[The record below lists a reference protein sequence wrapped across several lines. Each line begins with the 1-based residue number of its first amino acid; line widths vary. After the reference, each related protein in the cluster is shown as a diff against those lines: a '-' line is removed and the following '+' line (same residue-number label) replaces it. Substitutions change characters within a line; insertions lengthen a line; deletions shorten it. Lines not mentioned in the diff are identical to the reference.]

1 MIAALPVTTI
11 AQACGGQLIGHPLA
25 PTTAITGLAIDSRRI
40 KSGDLF
46 AALPGARA
54 DGHDFA
60 SVAMDQG
67 AAALLVQRQVEIDC
81 PQIVVDDCQRA
92 LADVARLARQPYGG
106 VMLGVTGSAGKTTTK
121 NLLHAVL
128 SKAGRTLATEGN
140 LNNELGVPLTLSR
153 LDLATEFA
161 VIEMGAGKPG
171 DIAVL
176 QQMVKPDISVL
187 LTVVP
192 AHIEHYGHLDA
203 IADTKA
209 AILDGLSTEG
219 LAVVN
224 GDLPWADQWRQRAAP
239 AQVITFGFSKGVD
252 YRAKHIQ
259 LNGFAGSECQIKT
272 PQGDVVITL
281 ALPGRQGIANAL
293 ATVAVAQSLGISNKA
308 ICEGLQSVLPAK
320 GRGQLYIVN
329 DEVQV
334 IDDSYNANPSAVSAA
349 IEVLATCSG
358 RRRLVLGSM
367 LELGQD
373 SDLQHRAIGVAARE
387 AGIDDLWVVGELALP
402 AAAGFGPGACVFDS
416 VDTLCEREPQCEG
429 ADVVLVKASRGAAL
443 DRLVTT
449 WVGKQE
455 SRAC

>member
-81 PQIVVDDCQRA
+81 PQIVVDDCPRA
-92 LADVARLARQPYGG
+92 LADVARLARQPYAG

-153 LDLATEFA
+153 LDAATEFA

-209 AILDGLSTEG
+209 AIFDGLSTEG
-219 LAVVN
+219 LAVIN
-224 GDLPWADQWRQRAAP
+224 GDLP
-239 AQVITFGFSKGVD
+239 
-252 YRAKHIQ
+252 
-259 LNGFAGSECQIKT
+259 
-272 PQGDVVITL
+272 
-281 ALPGRQGIANAL
+281 
-293 ATVAVAQSLGISNKA
+293 
-308 ICEGLQSVLPAK
+308 
-320 GRGQLYIVN
+320 
-329 DEVQV
+329 
-334 IDDSYNANPSAVSAA
+334 
-349 IEVLATCSG
+349 
-358 RRRLVLGSM
+358 
-367 LELGQD
+367 
-373 SDLQHRAIGVAARE
+373 
-387 AGIDDLWVVGELALP
+387 
-402 AAAGFGPGACVFDS
+402 
-416 VDTLCEREPQCEG
+416 
-429 ADVVLVKASRGAAL
+429 
-443 DRLVTT
+443 
-449 WVGKQE
+449 
-455 SRAC
+455 